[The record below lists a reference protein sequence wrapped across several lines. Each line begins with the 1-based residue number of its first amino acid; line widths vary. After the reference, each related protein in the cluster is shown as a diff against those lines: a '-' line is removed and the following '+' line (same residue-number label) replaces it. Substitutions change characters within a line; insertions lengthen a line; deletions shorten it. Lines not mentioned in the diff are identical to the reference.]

1 MEYLVLKE
9 QYITTVK
16 ELKEALKSYLEA
28 VKNKKITKLLS
39 SHSEEFY
46 GQYLKLVNDFC
57 HIVENTKLF
66 NELEPMWYYSC
77 EIDDTG
83 ASLHLCHVGRL
94 EVDENENIDSL
105 YVDEDFELVKVN
117 AKLLTV
123 EEYSKI
129 YGVTVGAVRQW
140 IRRGKIRTAIKA
152 GSEWRIPE
160 LTELHGRGYTEGRY
174 FCEESIENI
183 PEEYSFLE
191 SCCGV
196 AIKQA
201 GCDTF
206 NVICD
211 YRDSE
216 EERCIKMSTKERE
229 KFELF
234 LITKD
239 GIKVYKERFEEI
251 NISNAMYN

>member
-1 MEYLVLKE
+1 MEHLILKE
-9 QYITTVK
+9 QYITTAK
-16 ELKEALKSYLEA
+16 ELKEELNSYLDA
-28 VKNKKITKLLS
+28 VKSKKIDKLLS
-39 SHSEEFY
+39 LHSEEFY
-46 GQYLKLVNDFC
+46 GQYLKLVSDFC
-57 HIVENTKLF
+57 QLVENTKLL
-66 NELEPMWYYSC
+66 NDLEPMWYYNC

-83 ASLHLCHVGRL
+83 ASLHLCHVAMLG
-94 EVDENENIDSL
+94 VDENENIDSL

-117 AKLLTV
+117 ARLLTV
-123 EEYSKI
+123 EEYAKI
-129 YGVTVGAVRQW
+129 YGVTVGTVRQW

-174 FCEESIENI
+174 FCEENIDNI
-183 PEEYSFLE
+183 PEEYSFLV
-191 SCCGV
+191 SCGNV
-196 AIKQA
+196 IIKQA

-206 NVICD
+206 NIIFD

-216 EERCIKMSTKERE
+216 EQRCITMSTKERE

-239 GIKVYKERFEEI
+239 GIRAYKERFEEI
-251 NISNAMYN
+251 FLSNAIYR

>member
-1 MEYLVLKE
+1 MEHLILKE
-9 QYITTVK
+9 QYITTAK
-16 ELKEALKSYLEA
+16 ELKEELNSYLEA
-28 VKNKKITKLLS
+28 VKSKKIVKLLS

-46 GQYLKLVNDFC
+46 GQYLKLVSDFC
-57 HIVENTKLF
+57 HMVENTELL
-66 NELEPMWYYSC
+66 NDLEPMWYYNC

-94 EVDENENIDSL
+94 EVDENDIIDCISI
-105 YVDEDFELVKVN
+105 DEDFELVKVN
-117 AKLLTV
+117 ARLLTV
-123 EEYSKI
+123 EEYAKI
-129 YGVTVGAVRQW
+129 YGVTVGTVRQW

-174 FCEESIENI
+174 FCEENLDNI
-183 PEEYSFLE
+183 PEEYSFLV
-191 SCCGV
+191 SCCHV
-196 AIKQA
+196 VIKQA

-239 GIKVYKERFEEI
+239 GTRAYEERFEEI
-251 NISNAMYN
+251 FLPNAIYN